1 MKGWYSNN
9 MQPDHLTYQW
19 LTPIMTG
26 IIASLVGII
35 GVMIKNYLSSM
46 EKRDQEITDELRT
59 FVTRVEQAMQ
69 KMDDRYNQ
77 VDKRITRLEDHVVIK

>member
-1 MKGWYSNN
+1 

-19 LTPIMTG
+19 LTPLLMG
-26 IIASLVGII
+26 MIALLVSII
-35 GVMIKNYLSSM
+35 GIMIKNYLHTM
-46 EKRDQEITDELRT
+46 EKSDQDITDELRT